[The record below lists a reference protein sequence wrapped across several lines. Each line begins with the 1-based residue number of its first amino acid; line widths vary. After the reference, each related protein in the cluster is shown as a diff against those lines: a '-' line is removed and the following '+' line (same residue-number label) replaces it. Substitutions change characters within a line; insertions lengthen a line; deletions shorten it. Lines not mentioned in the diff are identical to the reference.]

1 MYKVLLVEDHILVR
15 SGLKLLLNSH
25 ADINVI
31 GEVDNGM
38 QALEYLRNNE
48 LPDLILT
55 DFTMPEMDGITLIS
69 KVKTGFP
76 DVKIAVL
83 SMVDDHATVLEA
95 FKAGALGYLS
105 KNSDYNELLSGLLE
119 ICQGKRYLSTSIGL
133 SLLDNWQINQPGRL
147 DKEIICQRYDIT
159 ERELNVLELI
169 THGLTNAE
177 IADKIFLSKR
187 TVEGVRQQLIDK
199 TNTKNTADL
208 VRFAFQKSL
217 IQ

>member
-1 MYKVLLVEDHILVR
+1 MYKILLVEDHILVR
-15 SGLKLLLNSH
+15 SGLRLLLNSH

-55 DFTMPEMDGITLIS
+55 DFTMPEMDGIALIT
-69 KVKTGFP
+69 KVKIMFP
-76 DVKIAVL
+76 DVIIAVL

-133 SLLDNWQINQPGRL
+133 SLLDKWQINQPVLL
-147 DKEIICQRYDIT
+147 DKEIICQRYEIT

-169 THGLTNAE
+169 AHGLTNAE
-177 IADKIFLSKR
+177 IADQIFLSKR